1 MDPVKLPAF
10 LFICRHSA
18 WSSQAYACL
27 ETVLTA
33 GVFEQ
38 DAALVLQGDGV
49 LQLLPGQDGSA
60 LQQKTL
66 ANQLPALEL
75 YGITQIY
82 VESAAAKERGL
93 SVDDF
98 VLPALP
104 LQEGQLRDMI
114 NASRHVLVF

>member
-1 MDPVKLPAF
+1 MSVVNSPAF

-18 WSSQAYACL
+18 WSSQAAACL

-38 DAALVLQGDGV
+38 DAALVLDGDGV
-49 LQLLPGQDGSA
+49 LQLLPGQDGSG
-60 LQQKTL
+60 LRQKTL

-82 VESAAAKERGL
+82 VEYSAVHERGL
-93 SVDDF
+93 SLDDF
-98 VLPALP
+98 VLPAVP
-104 LQEGQLRDMI
+104 LQQGQLRDMI
-114 NASRHVLVF
+114 AASQHVLVF